1 MTKQVVIH
9 PVLFSLYPAAL
20 LYSANAGLVDFQDVI
35 GAALASVCL
44 GVLFW
49 WVVTHFISDYKRAG
63 LIVTASIIV
72 IFSFEAFCQ
81 QLLKEFQGNF
91 LGDLA
96 VIISWALLAV
106 GIVFVL
112 SSRHLTN
119 QLTYSM
125 NILGTLLC
133 CILLM
138 IPAAQRVRTAQA
150 RELLPDRQV
159 WDADAHVAPQNV
171 DVRDIYY
178 IVLDGYGRADVL
190 QQEYGFQSA
199 GLVEFL
205 ERRAFVVAKKS
216 MANYPFTLVSMAS
229 SLNFSYLQDMV
240 GDRLSLHQDYR
251 FIREL
256 LRDSRVL
263 RFLRSAGYSVVT
275 VHCTNT
281 SLNLGDRGVEIG
293 RWWQPNF
300 FGTRVWGMTPF
311 PWLMR
316 KAGWPILYD
325 LHRMRILEAFEKL
338 SEAAKLPG
346 PKFVYSH
353 IFVGHPP
360 FVFGPKGEEV
370 NWDTGYR
377 WQDGDG
383 LMRAAGASRSNT

>member
-125 NILGTLLC
+125 N
-133 CILLM
+133 
-138 IPAAQRVRTAQA
+138 PA
-150 RELLPDRQV
+150 
-159 WDADAHVAPQNV
+159 
-171 DVRDIYY
+171 
-178 IVLDGYGRADVL
+178 
-190 QQEYGFQSA
+190 
-199 GLVEFL
+199 
-205 ERRAFVVAKKS
+205 
-216 MANYPFTLVSMAS
+216 
-229 SLNFSYLQDMV
+229 FS
-240 GDRLSLHQDYR
+240 
-251 FIREL
+251 I
-256 LRDSRVL
+256 
-263 RFLRSAGYSVVT
+263 
-275 VHCTNT
+275 
-281 SLNLGDRGVEIG
+281 
-293 RWWQPNF
+293 
-300 FGTRVWGMTPF
+300 
-311 PWLMR
+311 
-316 KAGWPILYD
+316 
-325 LHRMRILEAFEKL
+325 
-338 SEAAKLPG
+338 
-346 PKFVYSH
+346 
-353 IFVGHPP
+353 
-360 FVFGPKGEEV
+360 
-370 NWDTGYR
+370 
-377 WQDGDG
+377 
-383 LMRAAGASRSNT
+383 